1 MAEKYKSHY
10 PDPSET
16 PPIDVMPASN
26 GEFMPPDPTPAQ
38 RKIMALQDEKIEE
51 VRRGFGMSRRQF
63 VRTAAAYGIGVWAI
77 DQVTGGQWGNY
88 AWADGTKTTRACDL
102 ENPGT
107 QLANLP
113 GEFILDTQGH
123 VLDSDINAKWRTQEP
138 GFMQFL
144 LLWTTQAMGDYPGY
158 NEGGVRG
165 FGAGEIDPVENLGRY
180 HYFKEIFLDS
190 SETVNL
196 LTSLPRLP
204 DEVNITPIKWAAETR
219 DMVNNMTQSERCF
232 VHAFS
237 QPNRGYQG
245 PGKVPAY
252 QQEDFDWMSSVQG
265 PLDVR
270 GWKLYCGWGDP
281 GLGAIGGEGPATNG
295 WWFDDENGMAIV
307 EHIRRIHAKTNR
319 PPVVCTHKGLS
330 FNGTFDSAKFS
341 PRDMG
346 IIAVQFPDITFFTYH
361 SGFDGEHMQPYPG
374 DDNVNSSNRGVDAFI
389 KSLRENGVDA
399 TRFIPPGLE
408 HGNSPNMYAEIGTT
422 WWANMADADRATHL
436 LGKLITYVGP
446 RRIVWGSDCIWYGN
460 PQPQI
465 VLLRALQFS
474 EQAKQFYNLP
484 YGLDGDRWDPRKNAL
499 DGSSYMTPHPNVAG
513 WPTDGRAHPERS
525 IRNGILGR
533 TAAEVYGLDPDAT
546 RNALSCDE
554 VQKLRD
560 AYLLNPGTPKET
572 APAASNQIL
581 GPRTRKEFLRFRK
594 MENTLEP
601 HKFIRFPD

>member
-1 MAEKYKSHY
+1 VSEKYKSYY
-10 PDPSET
+10 PDPSEA
-16 PPIDVMPASN
+16 PAIDVMPASN
-26 GEFMPPDPTPAQ
+26 GEYVPPDPTPAQ
-38 RKIMALQDEKIEE
+38 RKIMALQNEKIEE
-51 VRRGFGMSRRQF
+51 VRRKFGMSRRQF
-63 VRTAAAYGIGVWAI
+63 VRTAAAFSVGVWAI
-77 DQVTGGQWGNY
+77 DQVTGGKWGSY
-88 AWADGTKTTRACDL
+88 AFAQNTKTTKACDL
-102 ENPGT
+102 ENPGA

-123 VLDSDINAKWRTQEP
+123 ALDSSFDAKWRTQEP
-138 GFMQFL
+138 GFFQFL
-144 LLWTTQAMGDYPGY
+144 TLWTSSSMGDYPGY

-165 FGAGEIDPVENLGRY
+165 FGEGDIDPAENLGRH
-180 HYFKEIFLDS
+180 HYFKDIFLDS

-196 LTSLPRLP
+196 LTALPKLP
-204 DEVNITPIKWAAETR
+204 DEVNITPVKWAAETR
-219 DMVNNMTQSERCF
+219 DMINHMTQSERCF
-232 VHAFS
+232 VHAFT

-245 PGKVPAY
+245 PNKRPAY
-252 QQEDFDWMSSVQG
+252 QQEDFDWMASVTS
-265 PLDVR
+265 PMDIR

-281 GLGAIGGEGPATNG
+281 GLGAVGGEGPSHNG

-307 EHIRRIHAKTNR
+307 EHIRRIQAKTNR
-319 PPVVCTHKGLS
+319 PPIICTHKGLA

-346 IIAVQFPDITFFTYH
+346 IIGAQFPDITFFTYH
-361 SGFDGEHMQPYPG
+361 SGYDGEHMTAYAG
-374 DDNVNSSNRGVDAFI
+374 DDKINSSNRGVDCFI
-389 KSLRENGVDA
+389 KSIRENGLDA
-399 TRFIPPGLE
+399 TKFVPKGLE

-422 WWANMADADRATHL
+422 WWANMSDADRATHL
-436 LGKLITYVGP
+436 LGKLITYLGP

-499 DGSSYMTPHPNVAG
+499 DAASYMVDHPNVPG
-513 WPTDGRAHPERS
+513 WPVDAQAHPERT

-533 TAAEVYGLDPDAT
+533 NAAECYGLDPDAK

-560 AYLLNPGTPKET
+560 AYILNPSTPKET
-572 APAASNQIL
+572 APLRTNTIN
-581 GPRTRKEFLRFRK
+581 GPRTRREFW
-594 MENTLEP
+594 
-601 HKFIRFPD
+601 KFVKAEGTGTPNKFTRFPT